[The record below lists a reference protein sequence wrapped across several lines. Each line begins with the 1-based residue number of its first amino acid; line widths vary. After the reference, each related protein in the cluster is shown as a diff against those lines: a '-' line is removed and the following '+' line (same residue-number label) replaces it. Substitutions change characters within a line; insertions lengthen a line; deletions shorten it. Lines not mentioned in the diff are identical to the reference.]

1 MFSILRNLFLFNII
15 PFVISVLIITD
26 SKIKI
31 SVFLGWL
38 IVMGSIVVGVLAF
51 ELSKNKDNK
60 NFLKIYFGGMILR
73 LILLLLLIFL
83 VLKYISISPISF
95 LFSLFIFY
103 VINQII
109 ELSYIS
115 KSLKKSKY
123 V

>member
-1 MFSILRNLFLFNII
+1 MISVLRSLFLFNFI
-15 PFVISVLIITD
+15 PFVISLFIISD
-26 SKIKI
+26 SKIKM
-31 SVFLGWL
+31 SVFWGWL
-38 IVMGSIVVGVLAF
+38 IVLTSIVVGILAF
-51 ELSKNKDNK
+51 ELSKNKDNR

-109 ELSYIS
+109 ELNYIS
-115 KSLKKSKY
+115 KSLKKTKY